1 MMSGSTSET
10 SINFYQTTRRV
21 IAEDSHLHSHRR
33 ENLKSRYVNR
43 EVRARAAREEIL
55 RFPLDR
61 RLCRTQNANLIGLN
75 IFGVSCSDRYLPY
88 LKIPYKICYSYSY

>member
-21 IAEDSHLHSHRR
+21 IPEDSRLHSHRR
-33 ENLKSRYVNR
+33 ENLKSRHVNR

-61 RLCRTQNANLIGLN
+61 RLCRT
-75 IFGVSCSDRYLPY
+75 
-88 LKIPYKICYSYSY
+88 